1 MKKRLYF
8 LAALMLCLTGALKAQ
23 NGTDSLTF
31 TGTVFD
37 RVTLETLDD
46 AVYFKGHHT
55 YGLQPG
61 GKFRVKAA
69 VGDTIIFSYL
79 GYKDLIVTLDDS
91 LANNDY
97 LMGVYLSPVATMLS
111 EVVIVPRYY
120 SLDVLVA
127 IDPVKQAKEQ
137 AYAERNLKMSAY
149 QGLLPATK
157 MDNEMNQKMTIEKHR
172 MDVEYKQMLS
182 PNQMVG
188 VNFFTVV
195 PETKEYLAGLREKG
209 LALDL
214 GKITTQEE
222 ENYLRSIFKAMQ
234 LENKAN
240 RKDIEI
246 EDTLLNEEIKI
257 PKND

>member
-1 MKKRLYF
+1 MMKRVCF
-8 LAALMLCLTGALKAQ
+8 LSVLLMCFYCGIKAQ
-23 NGTDSLTF
+23 DESDSLTF
-31 TGTVFD
+31 TGVVFD
-37 RVTLETLDD
+37 RVNLEPLND
-46 AVYFKGHHT
+46 AVYFKGIHT

-61 GKFRVKAA
+61 GRFRISAE
-69 VGDTIIFSYL
+69 VGDTIVFSYL

-91 LANNDY
+91 LANSDY
-97 LMGVYLSPVATMLS
+97 LMGVYLSPVATLLS

-120 SLDVLVA
+120 SLEVLVA

-149 QGLLPATK
+149 QGLLPPKK

-172 MDVEYKQMLS
+172 MDVEYKQMIS

-195 PETKEYLAGLREKG
+195 PETKDYLAGLRKKG
-209 LALDL
+209 LSIDL

-222 ENYLRSIFKAMQ
+222 EDYLRSIFKAMQ
-234 LENKAN
+234 EEERAK
-240 RKDIEI
+240 RKKPEI
-246 EDTLLNEEIKI
+246 YDPLLNEEIQI
-257 PKND
+257 PEKD